1 VEYKEDW
8 LVLLCSNGILDVFLV
23 LGEQLRVELDV
34 TGLVDAVDVTKAGSN
49 REVWRDWRKS
59 LVDSEDVLWLGVKG
73 VVVYV
78 LIVDTIF
85 LATSDSNLLQSC

>member
-1 VEYKEDW
+1 MEYQEDW